1 MFNKKKKVNPNETVE
16 KLIVG
21 VFEVRLSANK
31 VEVET
36 KDKSWKMV
44 FAHPTYPY
52 VAITNMVA
60 QGKTDPDLYNLV
72 YALYSVNLFFY
83 EPSFINEWIGRSNEV
98 AAEMQKK
105 RDTKMEESNTNKT
118 KEGEGKDGTLE
129 ETV

>member
-1 MFNKKKKVNPNETVE
+1 MKLFKNNKKADPNETVE

-21 VFEVRLSANK
+21 VFEVRLSNAK

-52 VAITNMVA
+52 VTIVSMAAKNQQT
-60 QGKTDPDLYNLV
+60 DLYNLI

-83 EPSFINEWIGRSNEV
+83 EPWFINEWISRSNEV
-98 AAEMQKK
+98 SAEMQKK
-105 RDTKMEESNTNKT
+105 RESKVAID
-118 KEGEGKDGTLE
+118 KDGGDEDGYKKSKL
-129 ETV
+129 

>member
-1 MFNKKKKVNPNETVE
+1 MFNRKKKVDPNQTVE

-21 VFEVRLSANK
+21 VFEVRLSAAK

-52 VAITNMVA
+52 VAIVNMA
-60 QGKTDPDLYNLV
+60 AKNQQTDLYNLV

-83 EPSFINEWIGRSNEV
+83 EPWFINEWISRSNEV

-105 RDTKMEESNTNKT
+105 RDTKVEEGNTKET
-118 KEGEGKDGTLE
+118 KEGEGNNGTLE